1 MGGRGGSSGF
11 TTNSKVV
18 TFPGREKNSNN
29 NFRKKWDYRG
39 FAQRTDSLE
48 RAVNEANTRRKVE
61 AAFKG
66 LRDHD
71 QNITAE
77 LNRIASGA
85 KDAGDEKAL
94 MIERRR
100 TRLLLRKINS
110 KGIL

>member
-1 MGGRGGSSGF
+1 MGGRGGNSGF

-18 TFPGREKNSNN
+18 TFPRKEKSNN
-29 NFRKKWDYRG
+29 NSRKWDYRG
-39 FAQRTDSLE
+39 FTQRTDSLE

-94 MIERRR
+94 MTERRR
-100 TRLLLRKINS
+100 IRLLLRKINS

>member
-1 MGGRGGSSGF
+1 MGGRGGNSGF

-18 TFPGREKNSNN
+18 TFPGREKNQIIISE
-29 NFRKKWDYRG
+29 KKWDYRG
-39 FAQRTDSLE
+39 FTQRTDSLE

-77 LNRIASGA
+77 LNRIASGV
-85 KDAGDEKAL
+85 KDAGDEKVL
-94 MIERRR
+94 MTERRR
-100 TRLLLRKINS
+100 IRLLLRKINS

>member
-1 MGGRGGSSGF
+1 MGGRGGSSGLQKK
-11 TTNSKVV
+11 SKVIV
-18 TFPGREKNSNN
+18 FPGKQKNN
-29 NFRKKWDYRG
+29 NSSKWDYRG

-48 RAVNEANTRRKVE
+48 KAVNEANTRKKVE

-71 QNITAE
+71 KNITAE
-77 LNRIASGA
+77 LNRIASGVEN
-85 KDAGDEKAL
+85 AGDERAL
-94 MIERRR
+94 MAERRR